1 MEKLK
6 ELYLDSETADI
17 RFSFRPT
24 GGGGADKD
32 KAKGNGAVTQIAAHK
47 TLLAG
52 TSDVFKA
59 MFYGKM
65 KETGGNVHVPDTSE
79 AAFVEFLQY
88 FYMSKVKLSAGH
100 VEQVLYLGQK
110 YNVEK
115 CVNDSV
121 RYLIELLD
129 DENVCSRLSL
139 AILYAHENLMKAC
152 EKHILLNSVG
162 VFQSV
167 GFLACDR
174 QVLEHILKMGLT
186 LCAETVVFEAM
197 MSWVKA
203 KSKQTVLSKEL
214 VETHLGDLFY
224 DIRFATMKIEKF
236 CALAKQYDPILSGY
250 HKTITNM
257 IVLKETSDQ
266 FKSTPRYDK
275 WYSTTVMYCDRIH
288 KDSKI
293 QHKLDLIETMTF
305 STNQPFALTGFT
317 CSAIFDER
325 FHALKSDL
333 PVDVKIYECRGRTY
347 KMASGSLL
355 LEMKANLKSENVQ
368 IVLPHPVIA
377 KPKSVYDIRIGPLPQ
392 GYRCYW
398 YTATDMVQME
408 FGVTIDFYCHN
419 YDNDDDS
426 DNNSNSDSDSG
437 SSSDSDSIDDD
448 KRMAKS
454 VFIRELEFH
463 RIIINT

>member
-6 ELYLDSETADI
+6 ELYLDTETADI
-17 RFSFRPT
+17 RFSFEPT
-24 GGGGADKD
+24 GGGGACT
-32 KAKGNGAVTQIAAHK
+32 AVKGKGKGKGAVTQIAAHK
-47 TLLAG
+47 NLLAG

-65 KETGGNVHVPDTSE
+65 KETGSNVHVPDVSE

-88 FYMSKVKLSAGH
+88 FYTDKVKLSAEH
-100 VEQVLYLGQK
+100 VEEVLYLGQK

-121 RYLIELLD
+121 QYLIKLLD

-152 EKHILLNSVG
+152 EKHILLNSEG
-162 VFQSV
+162 VFRSA

-174 QVLEHILKMGLT
+174 QVLAHILKKNLT

-203 KSKQTVLSKEL
+203 KSKQNIVSKEL

-224 DIRFATMKIEKF
+224 DIRFATMKIEEF
-236 CALAKQYDPILSGY
+236 CALAKQYDPILSAH

-266 FKSTPRYDK
+266 FESTPRYAERCSD
-275 WYSTTVMYCDRIH
+275 TLLRCNRTRQE
-288 KDSKI
+288 SKI
-293 QHKLDLIETMTF
+293 PLELDLIETMKF
-305 STNQPFALTGFT
+305 STNQPFVLTSFT
-317 CSAIFDER
+317 CSAIFDE
-325 FHALKSDL
+325 HCHVLKSDL
-333 PVDVKIYECRGRTY
+333 PVDVKIYECRGRKY

-355 LEMKANLKSENVQ
+355 LEMKANLKSENVR
-368 IVLPHPVIA
+368 VALPQPVIV
-377 KPKSVYDIRIGPLPQ
+377 KTKSIYDIRIGPLPQ
-392 GYRCYW
+392 GYRCYS
-398 YTATDMVQME
+398 YNPAIAVYK
-408 FGVTIDFYCHN
+408 FGFTIDFHCHN

-426 DNNSNSDSDSG
+426 ESDSD
-437 SSSDSDSIDDD
+437 SSSDSD
-448 KRMAKS
+448 KRMANS
-454 VFIRELEFH
+454 VFIRKLEF
-463 RIIINT
+463 RPIIINT